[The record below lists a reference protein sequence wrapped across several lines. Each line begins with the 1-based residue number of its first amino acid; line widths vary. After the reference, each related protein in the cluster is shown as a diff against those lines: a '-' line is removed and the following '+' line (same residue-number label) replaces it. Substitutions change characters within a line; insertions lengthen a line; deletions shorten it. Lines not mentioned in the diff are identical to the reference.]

1 MRQGESTVGLFWDL
15 MQQSQI
21 SEQRDRAATIEQ
33 RVEQLESR
41 MLHMER
47 LLHDVLRRLE
57 TTLGED
63 LDRDGRIG

>member
-1 MRQGESTVGLFWDL
+1 VGLFWDL

-21 SEQRDRAATIEQ
+21 SEQRDRATTIEQ

>member
-1 MRQGESTVGLFWDL
+1 MGLFWDL